1 MSFKI
6 ESIAY
11 QIVFV
16 QFWATILAAI
26 LCLLVDWIAAY
37 SIFLGGLTGAVPSAF
52 MAWRFGS
59 RQVADIGLAFSHLL
73 RGEIGKLLLTAALF
87 IACFGL
93 VEPLSAGF
101 YFVGLGATLICNLV
115 VPLIAASRLG
125 VS

>member
-16 QFWATILAAI
+16 QFGATVLAAI
-26 LCLLVDWIAAY
+26 LCLFVDWVASY

-59 RQVADIGLAFSHLL
+59 RQVADVGLAFSHLL
-73 RGEIGKLLLTAALF
+73 RGEVGKLLLTAALF

-93 VEPLSAGF
+93 VGPLSAGF
-101 YFVGLGATLICNLV
+101 YFAGLGATLICNLV
-115 VPLIAASRLG
+115 VPLIIASRLA
-125 VS
+125 

>member
-11 QIVFV
+11 QIVLV
-16 QFWATILAAI
+16 QFGATILIAF
-26 LCLLVDWIAAY
+26 LCLFVDWVAAY
-37 SIFLGGLTGAVPSAF
+37 SVLLGGLTGAVPSAF

-59 RQVADIGLAFSHLL
+59 RQVADVGLAFSHLL

-87 IACFGL
+87 TACFGL

-101 YFVGLGATLICNLV
+101 YFAALGATLMCNLL
-115 VPLIAASRLG
+115 VPLITASR
-125 VS
+125 